1 MIKLKE
7 TQPFKDYI
15 TNACSSYK
23 LGWKHIQKYH
33 LLDNE
38 HFLRLIE
45 ENDMNPARCH
55 AANVIDGV
63 TFDGCPD
70 SLSKWKNV
78 LNAVKKLSSM
88 QESQTEESQDVPQE
102 QPDKTDKTDEQL
114 DQSITQEVSEPKKR
128 SNKRQTKKIS
138 SDDTSSEIAE
148 LREKVARLESE
159 LSKYVFALN
168 ELRDIVSNMQN
179 QHTTDEA
186 ADKDDFDDFMETLG
200 FGENKHSKDEL
211 EAMRNA
217 SMQDFEH
224 MVRYGTPESRAS
236 SKGIVETHA
245 IHSASNSM
253 TKGNDIS
260 ADLETTT
267 SVVYDTENPC
277 ATRREVELREAKQ
290 AVANIRKEKGVPNE
304 HPDSDNERKRRWL
317 DAVHKSRIQRGLGV
331 DIGVLQKDGFDCDDP
346 NNSIFSQG

>member
-1 MIKLKE
+1 MIKLKV
-7 TQPFKDYI
+7 TQQFKDYI
-15 TNACSSYK
+15 ANACSLYK
-23 LGWKHIQKYH
+23 QGWAHVQKFD

-45 ENDMNPARCH
+45 ENDMNPSRCH

-63 TFDGCPD
+63 TFEGCPD

-78 LNAVKKLSSM
+78 LSAVKKLSSM
-88 QESQTEESQDVPQE
+88 QESTTEGSQDVPQE
-102 QPDKTDKTDEQL
+102 QPDKTYEQSDKN
-114 DQSITQEVSEPKKR
+114 STQEVFEPKKH
-128 SNKRQTKKIS
+128 SNERHTKKML

-148 LREKVARLESE
+148 LREKVIRLENE

-168 ELRDIVSNMQN
+168 ELRDIVSNIQN
-179 QHTTDEA
+179 LHPTDEA
-186 ADKDDFDDFMETLG
+186 TDKDDFDDFMETLG
-200 FGENKHSKDEL
+200 FDENKHSKDEL

-224 MVRYGTPESRAS
+224 MVRYGTPESRTS
-236 SKGIVETHA
+236 SKGIVETHV
-245 IHSASNSM
+245 IHSAANSM

-290 AVANIRKEKGVPNE
+290 AVANIRKEKGALNE
-304 HPDSDNERKRRWL
+304 HPDSDDERKRRWL

-346 NNSIFSQG
+346 NNSIFTQG

>member
-1 MIKLKE
+1 MIKLKV
-7 TQPFKDYI
+7 TQQFKDYI
-15 TNACSSYK
+15 ANACSLYK
-23 LGWKHIQKYH
+23 QGWAHVQKFG

-38 HFLRLIE
+38 RFLHLIE
-45 ENDMNPARCH
+45 ENDMGPARCH
-55 AANVIDGV
+55 AANVIGGV

-78 LNAVKKLSSM
+78 LNVIKKLSSM
-88 QESQTEESQDVPQE
+88 QESHADESYE
-102 QPDKTDKTDEQL
+102 QPDKTDKQSN
-114 DQSITQEVSEPKKR
+114 QSI
-128 SNKRQTKKIS
+128 
-138 SDDTSSEIAE
+138 SDDNSSEIAE
-148 LREKVARLESE
+148 LREKVARLEND
-159 LSKYVFALN
+159 LSKYIFALN

-179 QHTTDEA
+179 PHHTDEA
-186 ADKDDFDDFMETLG
+186 AETDDFDDFMETLG
-200 FGENKHSKDEL
+200 LSENKHSEDEL

-245 IHSASNSM
+245 IHSAANSM

-290 AVANIRKEKGVPNE
+290 AVANIRKEKGALNE
-304 HPDSDNERKRRWL
+304 HPDSDDERKRRWI

-346 NNSIFSQG
+346 NNSIFTQG

>member
-1 MIKLKE
+1 MIKLKV
-7 TQPFKDYI
+7 TQQFKDYI
-15 TNACSSYK
+15 ANACSLYK
-23 LGWKHIQKYH
+23 QGWAHVQKFG

-45 ENDMNPARCH
+45 ENDMSPARCH
-55 AANVIDGV
+55 AANVIGCV
-63 TFDGCPD
+63 IFEGCPD

-78 LNAVKKLSSM
+78 LSAVKKLSSM
-88 QESQTEESQDVPQE
+88 QESHTDGSHE
-102 QPDKTDKTDEQL
+102 QSDKTDEQSN
-114 DQSITQEVSEPKKR
+114 QSSTQEVLGPKKHSGTR
-128 SNKRQTKKIS
+128 HVKKIS
-138 SDDTSSEIAE
+138 SDDNSSEISE
-148 LREKVARLESE
+148 LREKVARLENE
-159 LSKYVFALN
+159 LSKYAFALN
-168 ELRDIVSNMQN
+168 ELRDIVSNIQN
-179 QHTTDEA
+179 HHRTNDAVET
-186 ADKDDFDDFMETLG
+186 DDFDDFMETLG
-200 FGENKHSKDEL
+200 LSENKLSEDEL

-224 MVRYGTPESRAS
+224 MVRYGTPESRTS
-236 SKGIVETHA
+236 SKGIVETHV
-245 IHSASNSM
+245 IHSAANSM

-290 AVANIRKEKGVPNE
+290 AVANIRKEKGALNE
-304 HPDSDNERKRRWL
+304 HPDSDDERKRRWL

-346 NNSIFSQG
+346 NNSIFTQG

>member
-1 MIKLKE
+1 MIKLKV
-7 TQPFKDYI
+7 TQQFKDYI
-15 TNACSSYK
+15 ANACSLYK
-23 LGWKHIQKYH
+23 QGWAHVQKFG

-38 HFLRLIE
+38 HFLHLIE
-45 ENDMNPARCH
+45 ENDMGPARCH
-55 AANVIDGV
+55 AANVIGGV

-78 LNAVKKLSSM
+78 LNVIKKLSSM
-88 QESQTEESQDVPQE
+88 QESHADESYE
-102 QPDKTDKTDEQL
+102 QPDKTDKQSN
-114 DQSITQEVSEPKKR
+114 QSI
-128 SNKRQTKKIS
+128 
-138 SDDTSSEIAE
+138 SDELSSEIAE
-148 LREKVARLESE
+148 LREKVARLEND
-159 LSKYVFALN
+159 LSKYIFALN

-179 QHTTDEA
+179 PHHTDEA
-186 ADKDDFDDFMETLG
+186 AETDDFDDFMETLG
-200 FGENKHSKDEL
+200 LSENKHSEDEL

-245 IHSASNSM
+245 IHSAANSM

-290 AVANIRKEKGVPNE
+290 AVANIRKEKGALNE
-304 HPDSDNERKRRWL
+304 HPDSDDERKRRWL

-346 NNSIFSQG
+346 NNSIFT

>member
-1 MIKLKE
+1 MIKLE
-7 TQPFKDYI
+7 VTQQFKDYI
-15 TNACSSYK
+15 ANACSSYK
-23 LGWKHIQKYH
+23 QGWSYIQKFN

-38 HFLRLIE
+38 RFLSLIE
-45 ENDMNPARCH
+45 ENDMNPDRCH
-55 AANVIDGV
+55 TTLTTCGAA
-63 TFDGCPD
+63 FEGCPD
-70 SLSKWKNV
+70 SLSKWKSV

-88 QESQTEESQDVPQE
+88 QESSIDESHE
-102 QPDKTDKTDEQL
+102 QSDETDEQ
-114 DQSITQEVSEPKKR
+114 SNHNIIQEEDGPKIH
-128 SNKRQTKKIS
+128 SNKRQTKKNPS
-138 SDDTSSEIAE
+138 EDTSSEITE
-148 LREKVARLESE
+148 LREKVSQLESE

-179 QHTTDEA
+179 QHHTDEA
-186 ADKDDFDDFMETLG
+186 VETNDFDDFMETLG
-200 FGENKHSKDEL
+200 FDENKHSEDEL

-236 SKGIVETHA
+236 SKGIVETHV
-245 IHSASNSM
+245 IHSAANSM

-290 AVANIRKEKGVPNE
+290 AVANIRKEKGTLNE
-304 HPDSDNERKRRWL
+304 HPDSEDERKRRWI

-331 DIGVLQKDGFDCDDP
+331 DIEVLQKDGFDCDDP
-346 NNSIFSQG
+346 NNSIFTQG

>member
-1 MIKLKE
+1 MIKLKV
-7 TQPFKDYI
+7 TQQFKDYI
-15 TNACSSYK
+15 ANACSLYK
-23 LGWKHIQKYH
+23 QGWSHVQKFG

-45 ENDMNPARCH
+45 ENDMKPARCY
-55 AANVIDGV
+55 AANVIGGV
-63 TFDGCPD
+63 TFEGCPD

-78 LNAVKKLSSM
+78 LSAVKKLSSM
-88 QESQTEESQDVPQE
+88 QESQTDGPCE
-102 QPDKTDKTDEQL
+102 QSDKTDKQL
-114 DQSITQEVSEPKKR
+114 NQNIAQEVPELKKH
-128 SNKRQTKKIS
+128 SGKRQTEKIS
-138 SDDTSSEIAE
+138 SDDNSSEIAE
-148 LREKVARLESE
+148 LREKVAALENE
-159 LSKYVFALN
+159 LSKYIFALN

-179 QHTTDEA
+179 YHHTDESVET
-186 ADKDDFDDFMETLG
+186 DDFDDFMETLG
-200 FGENKHSKDEL
+200 FSENKHSEDEL

-236 SKGIVETHA
+236 SKGIVETHV
-245 IHSASNSM
+245 IHNAANSM

-290 AVANIRKEKGVPNE
+290 AVANIRKEKGALNE
-304 HPDSDNERKRRWL
+304 HPDSDDERKRRWL

-331 DIGVLQKDGFDCDDP
+331 DIGVLQKDGFNCDDP
-346 NNSIFSQG
+346 NNSIFTQG

>member
-1 MIKLKE
+1 MINLKE
-7 TQPFKDYI
+7 TQQFKDYI
-15 TNACSSYK
+15 AKACSSYK
-23 LGWKHIQKYH
+23 LGWSHIQKYH

-38 HFLRLIE
+38 SFLRLIE

-63 TFDGCPD
+63 TFEGCPD

-78 LNAVKKLSSM
+78 LNAVKKLSYM
-88 QESQTEESQDVPQE
+88 QVDSTEGSQDVPQE
-102 QPDKTDKTDEQL
+102 QPDKTDEQL
-114 DQSITQEVSEPKKR
+114 DQSSTQEVSEPKKH

-148 LREKVARLESE
+148 LREKVARLEND
-159 LSKYVFALN
+159 LSKYIFALN

-179 QHTTDEA
+179 PHHTDEA
-186 ADKDDFDDFMETLG
+186 AETDDFDDFMETLG
-200 FGENKHSKDEL
+200 LNENKHSEDEL

-245 IHSASNSM
+245 IHSAANST

-290 AVANIRKEKGVPNE
+290 AVANIRKEKGAHLE
-304 HPDSDNERKRRWL
+304 HPDSDDERKRRWI

-346 NNSIFSQG
+346 NNSIFT